1 MSAPFTDRQFLW
13 LAVAPKIVGALSFL
27 GSSYILYDILSS
39 RKKRRHVYHHIILSL
54 SLVDIAIDVS
64 TFLSTWPMPSDTPY
78 VYGPVGNTRTCTA
91 QGFFLQLAI
100 IAPLYNASLSLYYLL
115 MIRYGWVER
124 RLKKLRWPIQ
134 ICVLTFGIG
143 AAVAGLFLTLYNNA
157 LLWCWQASYPP
168 GCVDS
173 SSAGPSGEGTCT
185 RGDNANTIYRF
196 AFFYAPLWA
205 AISFATVSML
215 ATWWSIRQ
223 TVKKTE
229 QSLMSSFSG
238 KDARRLVQKMQ
249 RKERNRNVAIQ
260 CLLYLGAF
268 YVTWTTSTILRVVQ
282 SLGQAP
288 SYGLV
293 LSVGIC
299 IPIQGLLNFI
309 VYIRPRYQRYRKA
322 NPAANFVLAFR
333 RFSGSIFRLE
343 KNDDDED
350 YNVAPEDNGE
360 DGEGDSNISALP
372 SSRQDTADVEISYKR
387 SQEHARQLGE
397 AIGSGNFVSE
407 EEKRDAFVDN
417 DQ

>member
-1 MSAPFTDRQFLW
+1 
-13 LAVAPKIVGALSFL
+13 
-27 GSSYILYDILSS
+27 
-39 RKKRRHVYHHIILSL
+39 
-54 SLVDIAIDVS
+54 
-64 TFLSTWPMPSDTPY
+64 
-78 VYGPVGNTRTCTA
+78 
-91 QGFFLQLAI
+91 
-100 IAPLYNASLSLYYLL
+100 
-115 MIRYGWVER
+115 
-124 RLKKLRWPIQ
+124 
-134 ICVLTFGIG
+134 
-143 AAVAGLFLTLYNNA
+143 
-157 LLWCWQASYPP
+157 
-168 GCVDS
+168 
-173 SSAGPSGEGTCT
+173 
-185 RGDNANTIYRF
+185 
-196 AFFYAPLWA
+196 
-205 AISFATVSML
+205 ML

-223 TVKKTE
+223 TGKKTE
-229 QSLMSSFSG
+229 QSLISSFSG

-268 YVTWTTSTILRVVQ
+268 YVTWTTATILRVVQ

-309 VYIRPRYQRYRKA
+309 VYIRPRYQRYREA

-360 DGEGDSNISALP
+360 EGGGDSDTNARP
-372 SSRQDTADVEISYKR
+372 SSRQETADVEISYKR
-387 SQEHARQLGE
+387 SEEQARQLGE
-397 AIGSGNFVSE
+397 AIESGHFASE